1 MKVGV
6 NGFDCI
12 GGLDS
17 RAAFNSGKVDI
28 VAISDSLIGLNYMIY
43 MFQYDS
49 IHAKF
54 KGTVKA

>member
-1 MKVGV
+1 MKAGV
-6 NGFDCI
+6 NGFDCT

-17 RAAFNSGKVDI
+17 RAGFNSGKVDI
-28 VAISDSLIGLNYMIY
+28 AAISHSLIGLNYMVY
-43 MFQYDS
+43 MFQSDS

>member
-1 MKVGV
+1 MAG
-6 NGFDCI
+6 
-12 GGLDS
+12 
-17 RAAFNSGKVDI
+17 FNSGNVDI
-28 VAISDSLIGLNYMIY
+28 VAITDSLIGLNYLLY